1 MGKGFFPFLPPLGP
15 RPFRGFPY
23 IYSMIFLKHKT
34 MVDHLGDPYEGHVS
48 IDMFA
53 NAAGKNGMSNGPH
66 GMAAAMAAAMSGLGQ
81 FHKIHN
87 HS

>member
-1 MGKGFFPFLPPLGP
+1 
-15 RPFRGFPY
+15 
-23 IYSMIFLKHKT
+23 MIFLKHKT

-81 FHKIHN
+81 FSVNCSVSTFLSYKTENKYVSIIPKDVR
-87 HS
+87 

>member
-1 MGKGFFPFLPPLGP
+1 
-15 RPFRGFPY
+15 
-23 IYSMIFLKHKT
+23 

-81 FHKIHN
+81 FSVNFSVFTYLSYKTENKYVSIIPKDVR
-87 HS
+87 

>member
-1 MGKGFFPFLPPLGP
+1 
-15 RPFRGFPY
+15 
-23 IYSMIFLKHKT
+23 

-66 GMAAAMAAAMSGLGQ
+66 GMAAAMAAAMSGLGK
-81 FHKIHN
+81 FSVNCSVFTFLSYKTENKYVSFLKMSVRIN
-87 HS
+87 

>member
-1 MGKGFFPFLPPLGP
+1 
-15 RPFRGFPY
+15 
-23 IYSMIFLKHKT
+23 MIFLKHKT

-81 FHKIHN
+81 FSVNCSVFTFLSYKTENKYVSIIPKDVL
-87 HS
+87 